1 MDSAR
6 SLTIWIQNSRSISP
20 RLAKVNAS
28 FSEYFALMFGGGGA
42 RLTLEEPEEPEPT
55 DDESS
60 FAEATEDSE
69 DLLEERS
76 VQG

>member
-1 MDSAR
+1 
-6 SLTIWIQNSRSISP
+6 
-20 RLAKVNAS
+20 
-28 FSEYFALMFGGGGA
+28 MFGGGGA

-69 DLLEERS
+69 DLLEEKERPGIEIAVNLPRKKVRYALMQLSAASARLPRS
-76 VQG
+76 HSYSR